1 MSQETR
7 SLPLDDELL
16 DARETAKVLKV
27 HKSTVARWA
36 AAGEI
41 AFSRIGGRYMF
52 LGADIRAFV
61 FSKRKE
67 RSTLG
72 QKVGKVLR
80 R

>member
-1 MSQETR
+1 MSPETR
-7 SLPLDDELL
+7 SLPHDDALL
-16 DARETAKVLKV
+16 DARETGKVLKV
-27 HKSTVARWA
+27 SKSTVARWA

-41 AFSRIGGRYMF
+41 AFSRIGVRHMF

-61 FSKRKE
+61 LSKRKE

-72 QKVGKVLR
+72 QKAGKVLR